1 MPAGF
6 EWCSMDVMD
15 PVQIQELYNLLNG
28 NYVEDDDC
36 MIRREYTIPF

>member
-6 EWCSMDVMD
+6 EWCEVDVTD
-15 PVQIQELYNLLNG
+15 PAQVQEVYNLLNL

-36 MIRREYTIPF
+36 MFR